1 MASPRPTSFP
11 LNSTS
16 SLPFPK
22 SLRHNKSFV
31 RLANLLGLGSEKAAG
46 SFASVSG
53 SGSGTRSDEG
63 IHVDV
68 DEEDGEEEEEDGA
81 EVDEESLMWDAQVST
96 APSLATCG
104 QI

>member
-11 LNSTS
+11 LKSTS

-46 SFASVSG
+46 SFASGSG
-53 SGSGTRSDEG
+53 SGSGPRSDEG
-63 IHVDV
+63 IHVYE
-68 DEEDGEEEEEDGA
+68 DEEDGEEGEDGG
-81 EVDEESLMWDAQVST
+81 EVDEESLMWDAQVS
-96 APSLATCG
+96 SLSLFETCRRP
-104 QI
+104 